1 LERDDCPNLNYYL
14 DNLFSLILNVIP

>member
-1 LERDDCPNLNYYL
+1 LERDYCPNLNFYL